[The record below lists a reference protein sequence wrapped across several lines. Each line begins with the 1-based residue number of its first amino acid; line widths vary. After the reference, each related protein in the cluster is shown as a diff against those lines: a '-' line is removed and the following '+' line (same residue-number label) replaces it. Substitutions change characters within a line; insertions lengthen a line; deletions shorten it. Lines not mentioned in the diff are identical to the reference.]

1 MKRLL
6 ILSILCGAL
15 ASGAM
20 AKDTKSGVFVGVEG
34 GGITDAVAVV
44 EVNNGYL

>member
-1 MKRLL
+1 MKKLL

-20 AKDTKSGVFVGVEG
+20 AKDTKSGVFVDVELG
-34 GGITDAVAVV
+34 GGITVAVVV